1 MNTLKISQAHG
12 NKICSSRIGRLFDY
26 QILNSLGFELVSIYF
41 CLAPLVKAKAKPSH
55 RTRCEGDTVQSTIVR
70 EWIQGDMEDWA
81 VNHLCHSNR
90 ASRSTFQ
97 SQRPS
102 IWGSE
107 LLPQS
112 SGMKAKEFFRVHWID
127 HKQLVKWTLDPWSF
141 ALAKFWVNY
150 LNQLLFNSLWTK
162 TSENKISPVV
172 VSRWWGN

>member
-90 ASRSTFQ
+90 ASGPLSSHSGLPSEGQ
-97 SQRPS
+97 SFFPRALEWRPRNFSGFIELTINNLWNGHS
-102 IWGSE
+102 IHEVLLWQNFE
-107 LLPQS
+107 L
-112 SGMKAKEFFRVHWID
+112 
-127 HKQLVKWTLDPWSF
+127 T
-141 ALAKFWVNY
+141 
-150 LNQLLFNSLWTK
+150 T
-162 TSENKISPVV
+162 
-172 VSRWWGN
+172 